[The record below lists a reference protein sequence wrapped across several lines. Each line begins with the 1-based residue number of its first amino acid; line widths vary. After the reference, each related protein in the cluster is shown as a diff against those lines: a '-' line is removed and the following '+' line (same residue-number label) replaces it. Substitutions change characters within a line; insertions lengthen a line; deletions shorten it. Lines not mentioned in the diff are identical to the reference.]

1 MGDYATL
8 KAGIT
13 ANIKQNDSQLITGA
27 VLQGQLLAM
36 VNELGAG
43 YQFMG
48 VATPSTNPGTPDER
62 VFYIASGPGEYEHF
76 NNISVGKGYL
86 ALLVWDTEWSL
97 VTSEVGAPGSNV
109 VIGEDNYLAEILNVI
124 ESQEY
129 ADISVD
135 AEGKMIEGVTLAG
148 KKVFHVPVIL
158 KKGFLDEKM
167 TPPFHGKAIAWFGT
181 SIPAGSSIAIPFKA
195 PNSIQAYIT
204 NYRIQPT
211 PFAEGDNLPAEY
223 PVIAASILGAAS
235 VYNESQGSSRIVQN
249 TSDPRLLIRCK
260 ALTNSV
266 QEICSYVFGSYNI
279 DIANRTFTEN
289 HENTIGIT
297 TFLTTAG
304 TWSSFVNNVCICLR
318 QSYEISLVL
327 RHLLPNGAQRTSYIA
342 EVFGNY
348 LTDIQ
353 DMLASV
359 GYTMDDLCGYG
370 EADLF
375 VLEHSVNDGLSLYSG
390 DVDSN
395 NIGNVEGA
403 YNRIIGTI
411 LQYKTSARIAIVSN
425 YARTFNAL
433 DADKASYLKAIAGHW
448 SIPFFDASLFS
459 QVSWNYQLT
468 QGYWDASQVW
478 HDTGF
483 TWVPDTDHDTY
494 ESNCNFPTAIA
505 SDSLAQ
511 MEINIEPRQI
521 NGVWY
526 WKVQNGYT
534 WMWDGIHPFSGHDGR
549 LTILLARLLANWIS
563 GINKI

>member
-1 MGDYATL
+1 MGNYATL

-13 ANIKQNDSQLITGA
+13 ANIKQNDSQAITGNI
-27 VLQGQLLAM
+27 LQGQLLAM
-36 VNELGAG
+36 VNELGSG

-48 VATPSTNPGTPDER
+48 IATPETNPGTPDEK
-62 VFYIASGPGEYEHF
+62 VFYIAGPGTYTHF
-76 NNISVGKGYL
+76 SNIIVGRGVTGIL
-86 ALLVWDTEWSL
+86 AWDTEWTL
-97 VTSEVGAPGSNV
+97 LTFTGGAIASNV
-109 VIGEDNYLAEILNVI
+109 GIGDETYLSEILGI
-124 ESQEY
+124 TDSQEY
-129 ADISVD
+129 AEISVD
-135 AEGKMIEGVTLAG
+135 PEGKVVESLTSSG
-148 KKVFHVPVIL
+148 KKTFHTPVIF

-167 TPPFHGKAIAWFGT
+167 TPPFYGKAIAWFGT
-181 SIPAGSSIAIPFKA
+181 SIPAGSSIVIPFEA
-195 PNSIQAYIT
+195 PNGVQAYIT

-223 PVIAASILGAAS
+223 PVIAASLLKAATI
-235 VYNESQGSSRIVQN
+235 YNESQGSSRIVRN
-249 TSDPRLLIRCK
+249 TSDSRLLIRCK

-327 RHLLPNGAQRTSYIA
+327 RHLLPYGTQRTNYIA

-353 DMLASV
+353 DMLTSV

-375 VLEHSVNDGLSLYSG
+375 VLEHSVNDGISLYSG
-390 DVDSN
+390 DVESN
-395 NIGNVEGA
+395 DIGNVEGA

-433 DADKASYLKAIAGHW
+433 TADKASYLKAIAEHW
-448 SIPFFDASLFS
+448 SIPFFDASLYS

-468 QGYWDASQVW
+468 QGYWDASQIW

-483 TWVPDTDHDTY
+483 TWNPDTEHDTY

-511 MEINIEPRQI
+511 MELNIEPRQI

-563 GINKI
+563 RINKI